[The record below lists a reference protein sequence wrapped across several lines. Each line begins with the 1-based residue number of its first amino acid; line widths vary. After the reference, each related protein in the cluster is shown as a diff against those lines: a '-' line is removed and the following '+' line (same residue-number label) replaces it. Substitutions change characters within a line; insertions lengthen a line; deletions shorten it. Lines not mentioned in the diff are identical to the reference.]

1 MYILMFIIMKY
12 SKYCKSLVPWNENFD
27 KPRECIKNRY
37 ITLLTRSYSE
47 SYGFSKSC
55 MDVRVGQ

>member
-12 SKYCKSLVPWNENFD
+12 SKYCKSLVPWNESFD

-37 ITLLTRSYSE
+37 ITLLTKVHIVKAMVFPSLVW
-47 SYGFSKSC
+47 
-55 MDVRVGQ
+55 M